1 MSAAQNSFR
10 GSVFGGFN
18 RQDVLTY
25 LERTAREHSQQ
36 VESLQKKL
44 AELTQDQNDKTTRL
58 AGLVEKDAQLS
69 AENQRLSET
78 LECARTD
85 LEEKRTRL
93 AAAQEDLSVLR
104 ERAAELEANAE
115 AYSRLKDRTATIEL
129 DARNR
134 AQVILND
141 AHAQSDSIRTQV
153 EDWLDRAEARYE
165 HLRADIGA
173 TLSHAIGELAKVQ
186 RALEQSSASF
196 TEHDEALEGL
206 VRWCE
211 SGPLPCESDASAEKT
226 PEETLV

>member
-25 LERTAREHSQQ
+25 LERSAREHSQQ

-44 AELTQDQNDKTTRL
+44 SQLSLDQNDKTTQL
-58 AGLVEKDAQLS
+58 AGLSEKDAQLS
-69 AENQRLSET
+69 SENQRLAEA
-78 LECARTD
+78 LESARAE
-85 LEEKRTRL
+85 LEEKRGRL
-93 AAAQEDLSVLR
+93 SAAEEDLSVLR
-104 ERAAELEANAE
+104 DRAAELEANAE
-115 AYSRLKDRTATIEL
+115 AYIRLRDRTATIEL

-134 AQVILND
+134 AQIILND
-141 AHAQSDSIRTQV
+141 AHTQADSIRAQV
-153 EDWLDRAEARYE
+153 EDWLDRAETRYE

-173 TLSHAIGELAKVQ
+173 TLSHAIGELARVQ

-196 TEHDEALEGL
+196 AEHDEALESL

-211 SGPLPCESDASAEKT
+211 SDPVPAGALCGLEAK
-226 PEETLV
+226 ETGE